1 MAETAPTTPATTSTA
16 TTVLPPPPSYAAAA
30 DKARAAIKA
39 EGAPVPAPAAAPATP
54 AAPAPGIETKGL
66 ADITRLSAEN
76 RALQTKVRELE
87 PAAKDAALLKEVRD
101 LYASG
106 KKVAAIGKLAGADP
120 TAEMEGLLA
129 DYLKDP
135 NDPATQDK
143 LAAKV
148 DEVAKRI
155 DASAQATQ
163 AQAQAAEHAKAAS
176 GVVDSQLTERIER
189 LPHTAK
195 ADRQEA
201 IGKVISTVTRLREEK
216 GLSVEASTPEVMTAI
231 LADAID
237 EVEIEYEIRH
247 ARAARANP
255 DNTARPTTAI
265 APQQTAVA
273 PTPAPAVP
281 AEPAPSI
288 ESLERPGVSVAEWG
302 KTLTHDKAKEK
313 LRALVRAG

>member
-1 MAETAPTTPATTSTA
+1 
-16 TTVLPPPPSYAAAA
+16 
-30 DKARAAIKA
+30 
-39 EGAPVPAPAAAPATP
+39 
-54 AAPAPGIETKGL
+54 
-66 ADITRLSAEN
+66 
-76 RALQTKVRELE
+76 
-87 PAAKDAALLKEVRD
+87 
-101 LYASG
+101 
-106 KKVAAIGKLAGADP
+106 
-120 TAEMEGLLA
+120 
-129 DYLKDP
+129 
-135 NDPATQDK
+135 
-143 LAAKV
+143 
-148 DEVAKRI
+148 
-155 DASAQATQ
+155 
-163 AQAQAAEHAKAAS
+163 
-176 GVVDSQLTERIER
+176 
-189 LPHTAK
+189 
-195 ADRQEA
+195 
-201 IGKVISTVTRLREEK
+201 
-216 GLSVEASTPEVMTAI
+216 MTAI